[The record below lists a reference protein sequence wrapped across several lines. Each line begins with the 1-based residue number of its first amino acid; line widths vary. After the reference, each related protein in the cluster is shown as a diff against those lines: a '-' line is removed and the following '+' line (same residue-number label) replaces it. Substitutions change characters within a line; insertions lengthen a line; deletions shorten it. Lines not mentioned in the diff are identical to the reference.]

1 MNIDDWNDL
10 GFDPVK
16 DGYWAS
22 ASEIKQ
28 RMMQR
33 DKDLRKAKLL
43 VLGLSFLTVVVLSTV
58 IYLLV

>member
-28 RMMQR
+28 RMIQR
-33 DKDLRKAKLL
+33 EKDLRKAKLMF
-43 VLGLSFLTVVVLSTV
+43 LGLSFLTVVVLSTV